1 MDLTITLIKSK
12 GLDENGKEKTEKKVY
27 HAPSPKLGIVK
38 ETLVLLEENKLSMT
52 KAENMDNL
60 VKHVVKIF
68 GNQFKAEDV
77 YDQLEAENAQNTL
90 LGYINSIIS
99 TLGLKVQQMPPN
111 QTAAK

>member
-1 MDLTITLIKSK
+1 MDLTITLVKSK
-12 GLDENGKEKTEKKVY
+12 GFDESNKEKTEGKIY

-38 ETLVLLEENKLSMT
+38 ETLVLLEENKLSLN

-60 VKHVVKIF
+60 VNHVVKIF
-68 GNQFKAEDV
+68 GNQFKAEDI
-77 YDQLEAENAQNTL
+77 YNQLEAENAQETL
-90 LGYINSIIS
+90 FGYINSIVS

>member
-1 MDLTITLIKSK
+1 MDLTITLTKSK
-12 GLDENGKEKTEKKVY
+12 GEGKVY

-60 VKHVVKIF
+60 VNHIVKIF

-77 YDQLEAENAQNTL
+77 YNQLDAENAQETL
-90 LGYINSIIS
+90 FGYINSIIS

-111 QTAAK
+111 QTAAR